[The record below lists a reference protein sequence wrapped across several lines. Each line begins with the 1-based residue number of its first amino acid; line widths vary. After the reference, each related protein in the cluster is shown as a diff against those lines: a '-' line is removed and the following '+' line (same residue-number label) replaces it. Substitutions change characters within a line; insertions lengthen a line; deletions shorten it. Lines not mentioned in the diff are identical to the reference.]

1 MLNIINDQGN
11 ANKNHNPI
19 PVRNAITQKTKISQ
33 SWQTEKR
40 EILYTIGKHINGH
53 GHYGK
58 QYRESL
64 KK

>member
-33 SWQTEKR
+33 SWQMWKKGKS
-40 EILYTIGKHINGH
+40 YTLLG
-53 GHYGK
+53 
-58 QYRESL
+58 ST
-64 KK
+64 